1 LRSETLPNTAIP
13 ALETERLILRGN
25 RLSDFPA
32 LAELWGDTNVVRHIS
47 GKPFSPEEC
56 WARLMRY
63 VGHWALQGYGFWAIE
78 EKASGRYVGEAG
90 LADFKRGLTPSLDGT
105 PEVGWV
111 LASWAHGKGY
121 ATEAVRAAC
130 AWGERKFG
138 ETPLACIIA
147 PEHKASINVATKCGF
162 REYAR
167 TTYKGSDTII
177 FRREAVLQLS

>member
-13 ALETERLILRGN
+13 VLETERLILRGN
-25 RLSDFPA
+25 RVDDFPA
-32 LAELWGDTNVVRHIS
+32 LAALWGDIAVVRHIS

-90 LADFKRGLTPSLDGT
+90 LADFKRDLTPSLDGT
-105 PEVGWV
+105 PEAGWV

-121 ATEAVRAAC
+121 ATEAVRAVAN
-130 AWGERKFG
+130 WGAEKFG
-138 ETPLACIIA
+138 STPLACIVA
-147 PEHKASINVATKCGF
+147 AENKASIKVATKCGF
-162 REYAR
+162 REFTR
-167 TTYKGSDTII
+167 TTYKGGETII
-177 FRREAVLQLS
+177 FRREAGK